1 MDMQEMLESRNYLSV
16 DQEILSH
23 DMIIAPNPAQ
33 DQLGIMIPGNES
45 QSSQIS
51 IVDMI
56 GNTISTSQAMLMAD
70 ADGYMRHQLSLQ
82 GLSSGSYMLII
93 QKGFERFVAPFVKSE

>member
-1 MDMQEMLESRNYLSV
+1 
-16 DQEILSH
+16 
-23 DMIIAPNPAQ
+23 
-33 DQLGIMIPGNES
+33 
-45 QSSQIS
+45 
-51 IVDMI
+51 MI